1 MRLERGEDGGE
12 PLVGGTVREGAR
24 VVRRWLLAYWA
35 VIASFGIIQDL
46 YFADGPM
53 ALSRLAGMVAQNL
66 LAVGVWV
73 AVCAAIFFL
82 TRSRTAFRM
91 GDVLRAVAVAIVIA
105 VAVELLQSVLGCHL
119 YPEGCPPIDERRKI
133 AFFALPNT
141 IAITVNVFAV
151 GWAVRSMTLSE
162 EHRIRTGIAQS
173 ELFRSQTL
181 ALERQLRPHFLF
193 NTLQSAATLMHRD
206 AEGARGML
214 LGLRSLLQH
223 SIESSSV
230 AEIPLSE
237 EMEIIGLYLGIETWR
252 FSSRLEVRHDLQ
264 PEALRAGIP
273 PFLLQ
278 PLIENAVHHAVA
290 IRGGGRIEI
299 RARVSPGSRRLEITV
314 SDTGAGGAGRGS
326 RGASTGIGLQNA
338 RTRLQI
344 LYGKEWDLA
353 FRLLP
358 EGGSSVDVSLPFR
371 PMNPVLPR
379 VG

>member
-1 MRLERGEDGGE
+1 
-12 PLVGGTVREGAR
+12 
-24 VVRRWLLAYWA
+24 
-35 VIASFGIIQDL
+35 
-46 YFADGPM
+46 FADAPM
-53 ALSRLAGMVAQNL
+53 ALARLAGMIVQNL

-73 AVCAAIFFL
+73 AVCAAIFSL
-82 TRSRTAFRM
+82 TRSRTTFGAR
-91 GDVLRAVAVAIVIA
+91 DVLRAVAVAIAIA
-105 VAVELLQSVLGCHL
+105 VAVELFQGLLGCHL

-133 AFFALPNT
+133 AFLSLPNT

-151 GWAVRSMTLSE
+151 GWAVRSMTLSQ

-223 SIESSSV
+223 SIESSAV
-230 AEIPLSE
+230 AEIPLAE

-299 RARVSPGSRRLEITV
+299 RARVSPGARRLEITV
-314 SDTGAGGAGRGS
+314 SDTGAGSAGRGA

-358 EGGSSVDVSLPFR
+358 EGGSAVDVSLPFR
-371 PMNPVLPR
+371 PMNPALPR